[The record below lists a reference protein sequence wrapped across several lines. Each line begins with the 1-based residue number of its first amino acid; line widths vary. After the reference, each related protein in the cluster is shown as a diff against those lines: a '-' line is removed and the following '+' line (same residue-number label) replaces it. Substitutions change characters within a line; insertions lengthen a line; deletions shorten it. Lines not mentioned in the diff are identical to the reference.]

1 MQHAFPR
8 SSVLIHTLFQNGLG
22 VRGGTCSPDVSIVVL
37 VLVVIFIIIVLVVV
51 VALFILLL
59 LIVIFLLVVLL
70 LIVISLL
77 IVVAIVIII
86 CFVVIC
92 IHAQQLIKID
102 ISRMHIGFG
111 PHGIIEAIA
120 LIFIHKILVG
130 MGQTKTMAD
139 FVAPVKKPRVLMR
152 RGCG

>member
-1 MQHAFPR
+1 MQHPFPG

-22 VRGGTCSPDVSIVVL
+22 VRGGKCSPDVSIVVL

-51 VALFILLL
+51 ALLFILLL
-59 LIVIFLLVVLL
+59 LIVIFLLVVVLL
-70 LIVISLL
+70 LIVISLW
-77 IVVAIVIII
+77 IVVVVIVIII

-120 LIFIHKILVG
+120 LIFIHKVLVG
-130 MGQTKTMAD
+130 MGQTKAVAD
-139 FVAPVKKPRVLMR
+139 FVAPVKKPMK
-152 RGCG
+152 GCR